1 MCSEKL
7 FQLGHEH
14 EIKNDIFDFEFTP
27 NRGDCLSV
35 FGLARDLK
43 FFYGLEKNI
52 ELYSDDIDELNLDF
66 KNKSP
71 EDCPKISFIEIEIE
85 PDIKPYKEYIK
96 NFFDF
101 SDSNTNNFFSDIYKF
116 LFEVQNNKTF

>member
-1 MCSEKL
+1 MKIHFKDISAYLEKKPRIEDLSEKL

-43 FFYGLEKNI
+43 FFYGLEK
-52 ELYSDDIDELNLDF
+52 LYNLMTLNTSNGVL
-66 KNKSP
+66 NKH
-71 EDCPKISFIEIEIE
+71 K
-85 PDIKPYKEYIK
+85 
-96 NFFDF
+96 
-101 SDSNTNNFFSDIYKF
+101 
-116 LFEVQNNKTF
+116 